1 MKANVVVK
9 GIIFNKKLGRILI
22 VQRSNDDRVGAGT
35 WENVGGKIEYGEQP
49 EEALRRE
56 ITEETGIGE
65 VGIEGIAYVT
75 ISNGKNPNLFIVYY
89 CEACTDEVV
98 LSGEH
103 RAFIWADKKDCRNML
118 AEEIVYDF
126 ESNGVFEYIWGR

>member
-22 VQRSNDDRVGAGT
+22 VQRSDDDRVGAGT

-56 ITEETGIGE
+56 ITEETGIGKI
-65 VGIEGIAYVT
+65 GIEEIAYVT
-75 ISNGKNPNLFIVYY
+75 VSYGKEINLFIVYY
-89 CEACTDEVV
+89 CEVYTDKVV
-98 LSGEH
+98 LSSEH
-103 RAFIWADKKDCRNML
+103 KAFVWADKKIAENML
-118 AEEIVYDF
+118 AEDIIHDF
-126 ESNGVFEYIWGR
+126 ERNGVSEYIWGE